1 MRPDILSDGD
11 EESTHFDGQRVPQ
24 LLHAATRERRTGTL
38 VLTRGDVCKRVV
50 FSHGSVMTAA
60 SNDRDDRLIRFVIT
74 SGLVSLDALHRA
86 LEHSLRKR
94 QRLGEVLVEQGAL
107 SRATT
112 QRLLRQ
118 QFRHIVRD
126 VLEWPE
132 GSYAFESGDVAETD
146 VALNRSGD
154 ALVVEVM
161 RTHSYWARIIESLGG
176 PDSVFAAGVILDVD
190 GGAESLSLT
199 DPERRLLERTREP
212 VTLRGLCEYSELSD
226 YEVCR
231 TVWTLLALDALCRA

>member
-1 MRPDILSDGD
+1 MRPEILTRGD
-11 EESTHFDGQRVPQ
+11 DESIPFDGQLVPQ
-24 LLHAATRERRTGTL
+24 LLHAACRERRTGTL
-38 VLTRGDVCKRVV
+38 LLTRGEVCKRIV
-50 FSHGSVMTAA
+50 FSGGRVMTAS

-86 LEHSLRKR
+86 LEHSLRTR
-94 QRLGEVLVEQGAL
+94 QRLGEVLVAQGVL

-112 QRLLRQ
+112 HRFLKQ

-126 VLEWPE
+126 VLEWPA
-132 GSYAFESGDVAETD
+132 GSYLFERGDVPEAD
-146 VALNRSGD
+146 VAINRNGD
-154 ALVVEVM
+154 ALVVEIM

-176 PDSVFAAGVILDVD
+176 PESVFAAGVILDID
-190 GGAESLSLT
+190 GGAESLGLT
-199 DPERRLLERTREP
+199 DGERRLLERSREP